1 MLALLM
7 VFSLLPMSSISALA
21 AGSNSPVAVQAD
33 DTVTAA
39 PAPVFYS
46 VLTDL
51 SRQSATYYADDSD
64 KVGQLRVQLKYN
76 PSDYNKNTL
85 AILWQVSDDGSTFT
99 DAEGAGTTMSAPLVS
114 TYVPKV
120 TVGQTKYY
128 RAIITN
134 KGLQENMTP
143 TVVTTAIAKICYK
156 TGTRPRVEID
166 KAMLRQSDGT
176 LVSDDSLSKVTLW
189 GVNGTLPKR
198 ITNIGSFS
206 GNLAQMRDTNWDTD
220 TYLFRG
226 WQIGDRFFDGTCP
239 ETAAVAAG
247 PNEVSALKGFLTVAD
262 SDWHFKMYQSPYQ
275 NRNTYYLN
283 YEGTTSQDGALK
295 VCHITPVFEKMP
307 AVVYQLSLVQT
318 TGGTVSQVRDG
329 GETHTLIAEAAS
341 LYKFVRWEQSG
352 DGG

>member
-1 MLALLM
+1 MKKHSKKIVSLMLALLM

-120 TVGQTKYY
+120 TVGQTTWSTTDDCNLLACGWCTCRNRYFIRWCVIY
-128 RAIITN
+128 NIT
-134 KGLQENMTP
+134 LH
-143 TVVTTAIAKICYK
+143 TTDIDGVINNISAA
-156 TGTRPRVEID
+156 TRLTW
-166 KAMLRQSDGT
+166 ML
-176 LVSDDSLSKVTLW
+176 
-189 GVNGTLPKR
+189 
-198 ITNIGSFS
+198 
-206 GNLAQMRDTNWDTD
+206 TD
-220 TYLFRG
+220 
-226 WQIGDRFFDGTCP
+226 QGTCRR
-239 ETAAVAAG
+239 ERIVFTDQA
-247 PNEVSALKGFLTVAD
+247 NCILT
-262 SDWHFKMYQSPYQ
+262 
-275 NRNTYYLN
+275 
-283 YEGTTSQDGALK
+283 
-295 VCHITPVFEKMP
+295 
-307 AVVYQLSLVQT
+307 
-318 TGGTVSQVRDG
+318 
-329 GETHTLIAEAAS
+329 AS
-341 LYKFVRWEQSG
+341 LTCQCNISRNIHMRRAKCDTRDRLFE
-352 DGG
+352 

>member
-1 MLALLM
+1 
-7 VFSLLPMSSISALA
+7 
-21 AGSNSPVAVQAD
+21 
-33 DTVTAA
+33 
-39 PAPVFYS
+39 
-46 VLTDL
+46 
-51 SRQSATYYADDSD
+51 
-64 KVGQLRVQLKYN
+64 
-76 PSDYNKNTL
+76 
-85 AILWQVSDDGSTFT
+85 
-99 DAEGAGTTMSAPLVS
+99 MSAPLVS
-114 TYVPKV
+114 TYLPKV

-283 YEGTTSQDGALK
+283 Y
-295 VCHITPVFEKMP
+295 
-307 AVVYQLSLVQT
+307 
-318 TGGTVSQVRDG
+318 
-329 GETHTLIAEAAS
+329 
-341 LYKFVRWEQSG
+341 
-352 DGG
+352 

>member
-1 MLALLM
+1 
-7 VFSLLPMSSISALA
+7 
-21 AGSNSPVAVQAD
+21 
-33 DTVTAA
+33 
-39 PAPVFYS
+39 
-46 VLTDL
+46 
-51 SRQSATYYADDSD
+51 
-64 KVGQLRVQLKYN
+64 
-76 PSDYNKNTL
+76 
-85 AILWQVSDDGSTFT
+85 
-99 DAEGAGTTMSAPLVS
+99 
-114 TYVPKV
+114 
-120 TVGQTKYY
+120 
-128 RAIITN
+128 
-134 KGLQENMTP
+134 
-143 TVVTTAIAKICYK
+143 
-156 TGTRPRVEID
+156 
-166 KAMLRQSDGT
+166 
-176 LVSDDSLSKVTLW
+176 
-189 GVNGTLPKR
+189 
-198 ITNIGSFS
+198 
-206 GNLAQMRDTNWDTD
+206 MRDTNWDTD

-329 GETHTLIAEAAS
+329 GETHTLIADAAS

-352 DGG
+352 DGRRDMGYRLMVIPAPGNA